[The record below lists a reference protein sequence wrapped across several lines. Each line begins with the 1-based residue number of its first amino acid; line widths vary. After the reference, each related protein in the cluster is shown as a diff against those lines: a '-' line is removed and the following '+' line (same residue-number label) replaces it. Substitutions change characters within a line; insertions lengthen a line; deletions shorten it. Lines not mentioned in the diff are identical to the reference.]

1 MKVLKYLCMAAVLLF
16 SAAALKVEAATVAI
30 IPLINKVEFNTV
42 EEERVPNLI
51 FINEAVNILKK
62 KPGYTLSENARVR
75 HAIEDNVDPYKLP
88 TREQLAAICKKG
100 NVDIVFAMELT
111 DYDYDML
118 DVGRTDSRTM
128 KMRVKANMVTYNR
141 LTGEYVKKPCVDDSE
156 IDEVFSSRWDPV
168 QECWTRLVRQEFDR
182 VTKVRSR

>member
-1 MKVLKYLCMAAVLLF
+1 MKALRYLCMAALMLISV
-16 SAAALKVEAATVAI
+16 AAVKVEAATVAV

-51 FINEAVNILKK
+51 YIREAVDILKK
-62 KPGYTLSENARVR
+62 KPGYMLSESAKLR
-75 HAIEDNVDPYKLP
+75 HAIEEIVDPYKLP

-111 DYDYDML
+111 DYDYDVINSV
-118 DVGRTDSRTM
+118 DTRVM

-141 LTGEYVKKPCVDDSE
+141 LTGQYAKKPCVDDKE
-156 IDEVFSSRWDPV
+156 IDETFSSRWDMV
-168 QECWTRLVRQEFDR
+168 QECWMRLVRQEFDR